1 MTLLAFHSIIFSS
14 SVYNSDLY
22 IVGGIANGPKS
33 SRMSIQVTTSLK
45 KGASWR
51 NGNIE
56 QIKKDVI
63 NASYVH
69 MTKDRNQDRSGYEG
83 FFLMIN
89 KYIK

>member
-1 MTLLAFHSIIFSS
+1 MAQNLQEWVFRSPLPSRKEPAEGMHS
-14 SVYNSDLY
+14 
-22 IVGGIANGPKS
+22 K
-33 SRMSIQVTTSLK
+33 
-45 KGASWR
+45 
-51 NGNIE
+51 GNIE

-63 NASYVH
+63 NASCVH